1 MPSIVGFLV
10 RRSGG
15 WETLHAPASGDRH
28 EELGSKLPLD
38 NPSDCR
44 DSLVR
49 ALGGVFGARMS
60 ANRAREL
67 LITLM
72 WIGFGALALVVVANA

>member
-1 MPSIVGFLV
+1 MQSIVGFLV

-38 NPSDCR
+38 PSDCR

-49 ALGGVFGARMS
+49 ALGSVSGARMS
-60 ANRAREL
+60 ANRAREM